1 MQDHSWNSIL
11 ASMEKEK
18 IMLRAIT
25 NVNKQVL
32 FDLLKNNNV
41 EAIVVTFDGAGGDIL
56 LGYIE
61 LTPESAQPLLEEPAI
76 GFTWPEYAGTAPDP
90 GLYNVTIKDV
100 IETIC
105 YNFLRISNRG
115 WKMDEGAYGT
125 FEFITKDNKVKLDF
139 YERSESNYEYE
150 F

>member
-1 MQDHSWNSIL
+1 MQDYNSIL
-11 ASMEKEK
+11 ANIEKEK
-18 IMLRAIT
+18 IMLQART

-41 EAIVVTFDGAGGDIL
+41 EAVVVAFDGSGDS
-56 LGYIE
+56 GSVGEIE
-61 LTPESAQPLLEEPAI
+61 LTPESAQPLLEETAI
-76 GFTWPEYAGTAPDP
+76 GFAWPELLGAPE
-90 GLYNVTIKDV
+90 LYNNVTIKDA

-105 YNFLRISNRG
+105 YDFLRISNRG
-115 WKMDEGAYGT
+115 WEMDEGAHGT

-139 YERSESNYEYE
+139 YERSVSNYEYE